1 MSKPSLVIV
10 LTEDDHH
17 EMLIRSI
24 FVSVVWR
31 YIKLGSRVPHREEE
45 VPGSEKDFARKSV
58 RIESANSKQLLP

>member
-1 MSKPSLVIV
+1 MKCSFA
-10 LTEDDHH
+10 
-17 EMLIRSI
+17 SI

-31 YIKLGSRVPHREEE
+31 YIKLGSIVPHREEE